1 MNQYRR
7 KPGRKEHSAAAFSKY
22 RRENRAKCLIT
33 TARHRATVKGIPFTL
48 SPEDIDRLQAVI
60 DAGHCQVTGLP
71 FDLDSGKAWN
81 SPSIDRID
89 SNLGYTPENVRVT
102 LYCVNVMANTWGV
115 EKVVEIGEAIRG
127 AQEERRFGFQNR
139 LSARLKSMIS
149 LDCSLE
155 YSLNWKDT
163 QTESGMVIP
172 RLVASP
178 KKTNQSPWPTPQA
191 HDKQGGKTQEQIQA
205 MRLRSNAGVAN
216 LNEVCQL
223 APWPTPNAEEFG
235 AVDMEKME
243 ARRLACQERTGNGNG
258 FGLTLGQAVAM
269 NVAGWNTPNTD
280 DRPSKNHGRN
290 LGHQVEEHVPTSSW
304 QTPTV
309 VDAAGRDYVYP
320 SGDHDNPFLT
330 LPGQAKTCEP
340 MAWATPN
347 ARDYKDSGENVNYE
361 AVAKKGK
368 LSGQAASVQPDS
380 GTTAESSP
388 AATARRGVSRLNPG
402 FSLWLMGFPE
412 SWSLYSPGFASAEW
426 ARRTLAAYYAS
437 RAETEPDA

>member
-258 FGLTLGQAVAM
+258 FGLTLGQAV
-269 NVAGWNTPNTD
+269 
-280 DRPSKNHGRN
+280 R
-290 LGHQVEEHVPTSSW
+290 
-304 QTPTV
+304 
-309 VDAAGRDYVYP
+309 
-320 SGDHDNPFLT
+320 
-330 LPGQAKTCEP
+330 LP
-340 MAWATPN
+340 
-347 ARDYKDSGENVNYE
+347 
-361 AVAKKGK
+361 
-368 LSGQAASVQPDS
+368 PDS

-388 AATARRGVSRLNPG
+388 AATARRGGSRLNKK
-402 FSLWLMGFPE
+402 FSLWLMGYPVTTWLAF
-412 SWSLYSPGFASAEW
+412 SPFSASAESTESW
-426 ARRTLAAYYAS
+426 LRDFYERQAEIEQESSARP
-437 RAETEPDA
+437 ETQSSPK